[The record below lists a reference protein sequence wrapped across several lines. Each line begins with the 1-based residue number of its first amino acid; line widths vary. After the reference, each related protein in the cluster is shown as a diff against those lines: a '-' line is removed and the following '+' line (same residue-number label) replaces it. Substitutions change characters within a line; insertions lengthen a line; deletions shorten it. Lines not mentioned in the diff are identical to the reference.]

1 MRPFVC
7 REEAVLKAKAWS
19 ATTGSRCV
27 VGVMS
32 TKALHFT
39 ALSTATAH
47 SSPPFSSCAL
57 EGAGG
62 RTAESKT
69 DFAPD
74 RDAS

>member
-7 REEAVLKAKAWS
+7 REEAVLKARAWS
-19 ATTGSRCV
+19 ATRGSRCV
-27 VGVMS
+27 AGGMT

-39 ALSTATAH
+39 ALSTAPAH